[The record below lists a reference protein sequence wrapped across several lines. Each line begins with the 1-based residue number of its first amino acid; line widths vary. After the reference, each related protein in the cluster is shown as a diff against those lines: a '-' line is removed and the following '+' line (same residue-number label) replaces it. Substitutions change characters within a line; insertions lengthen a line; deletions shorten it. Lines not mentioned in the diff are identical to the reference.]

1 MAFRRTAPSP
11 GTSPLG
17 SAPEPPRRARD
28 FVKTQL
34 TAKDDASRARPFF
47 LSEWRL

>member
-11 GTSPLG
+11 GTSHSG

-28 FVKTQL
+28 FVITQL
-34 TAKDDASRARPFF
+34 TAKDDALRPRPFF
-47 LSEWRL
+47 MSEWRL